1 MTGLS
6 SAGSPTAPRC
16 GRCGPRTRGR
26 FGYPGNFPS
35 GLEAAAGCIE
45 CLSGAA
51 SVLARRASQERRMTS
66 PTAGRIGYAGAHT
79 DHVNPDRA
87 GNKSATFRNG
97 LSPVPAPTRATQRP
111 RMVPAL
117 QPMIGR
123 KHMFL

>member
-1 MTGLS
+1 MRTPKRGGDLAILS
-6 SAGSPTAPRC
+6 
-16 GRCGPRTRGR
+16 
-26 FGYPGNFPS
+26 NFPS
-35 GLEAAAGCIE
+35 GLEAAAGCMD
-45 CLSGAA
+45 CRSGAV
-51 SVLARRASQERRMTS
+51 SVLARRASQERRMTG
-66 PTAGRIGYAGAHT
+66 PTAGRSGNAGAHT

-87 GNKSATFRNG
+87 GNKSATFRSG